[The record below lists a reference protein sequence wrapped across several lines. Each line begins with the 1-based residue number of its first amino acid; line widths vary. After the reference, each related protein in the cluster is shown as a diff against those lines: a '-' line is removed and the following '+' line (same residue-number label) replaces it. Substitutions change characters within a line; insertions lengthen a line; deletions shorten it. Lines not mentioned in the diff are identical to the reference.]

1 MNQLFVNAVTNYTRD
16 KVGDQELEVLHA
28 LFSEVT
34 VLGFIALLF
43 GVMIR
48 SGKLHEISDWFF
60 ADSAPVRIPHEGHE
74 VFGNLTYNAMQNV
87 TQTMPGTF
95 AISMGSFDIRDGRQL
110 SELTVLFEDIHI
122 ILFFIMLALIV
133 VAAVNLH
140 QVKQIVVEWEQS
152 EDLVAKHGQ
161 ESAFAILTTMVSSPA
176 RGWFQRHQLQRH
188 LTYLLFRHEFLHP
201 ANGPSPD
208 GVDPDTFPFG
218 EYLRFC
224 AGQAVVENVE
234 VPIWMYLFNSLFVL
248 LLRPVFGWVGHKI
261 VILCLVVPWILC
273 GMFALLLWI
282 LRDIEHNI
290 AVDMDEG
297 KLLPD
302 RGPIAYPQGRRFAK
316 EAARNPVAVK
326 KAEAKGVMTWLR
338 QTFDGTLTPTPFERQ
353 FLFRRNGPRALA
365 LASRLPLFWVAVFV
379 AIWLENI
386 RVFPYTWR
394 MHIWSVPC
402 ILFPLGYLLFD
413 LYPQVTFLRLFVDKA
428 YYTFDADNNGFL
440 DAGELRRCLNSLKLA
455 GDELDLSEQDKED
468 YGAEYVRP
476 PSEEWFQ
483 ILAPDMRGLS
493 QRRFKVLIWA
503 LSSFNDMELDEQQV
517 LDSLQKLHTQSTI
530 TAPALFRLVV
540 SLTRLPPT
548 APVLGKSLL
557 RETYLQRHDSWDL
570 PVGYA
575 APLPDVARLIVSIN
589 HEISHQRGID

>member
-1 MNQLFVNAVTNYTRD
+1 
-16 KVGDQELEVLHA
+16 
-28 LFSEVT
+28 
-34 VLGFIALLF
+34 
-43 GVMIR
+43 
-48 SGKLHEISDWFF
+48 
-60 ADSAPVRIPHEGHE
+60 
-74 VFGNLTYNAMQNV
+74 
-87 TQTMPGTF
+87 
-95 AISMGSFDIRDGRQL
+95 
-110 SELTVLFEDIHI
+110 
-122 ILFFIMLALIV
+122 MLALIV

-140 QVKQIVVEWEQS
+140 QVKQIVGEWEHA

-208 GVDPDTFPFG
+208 GVDPETFPFG

-394 MHIWSVPC
+394 TNFWSVPC

-413 LYPQVTFLRLFVDKA
+413 LYPQVTFLRILVTTTEFSPNKEAIRHIEATQAAYIHKAKLELVNVLKREAMRQKIRDAAKHGTRHLETAYENLPLRTRHFVDKA

-440 DAGELRRCLNSLKLA
+440 DSRELRRCLNSLKLA
-455 GDELDLSEQDKED
+455 GDELDLSEQEKDD

-517 LDSLQKLHTQSTI
+517 VDSLQKLHPESTI